1 MEMCIESQNLSASRR
16 LKSRFIADETESIS
30 LDNKINNM
38 KSEVHSDIS
47 SSTGITFYS
56 EQKLMLYLGKVILA

>member
-1 MEMCIESQNLSASRR
+1 MCIESQNLSAPRR
-16 LKSRFIADETESIS
+16 LKIRFIADKTESIS
-30 LDNKINNM
+30 LDNIINNM

-56 EQKLMLYLGKVILA
+56 EQKLMIYLGKVILV

>member
-56 EQKLMLYLGKVILA
+56 EQKLMLYLGKVILV

>member
-1 MEMCIESQNLSASRR
+1 MEMCIESQNPSASRR

-56 EQKLMLYLGKVILA
+56 EQKLMLYLGKVILV

>member
-1 MEMCIESQNLSASRR
+1 MEMCIESQNLFASRR

-56 EQKLMLYLGKVILA
+56 EQKLMLYLGKVILV

>member
-30 LDNKINNM
+30 LDNKTNNM

-56 EQKLMLYLGKVILA
+56 EQKLMLYLGKVILV